1 MNSKKMTN
9 AARSARTG
17 QSTRSCNILRSADT
31 ASPCLAAFAA
41 YNRLVKPASAMSCIL
56 LITRDRSTE
65 VLAER
70 ALVAGGHDV
79 ITADSTD
86 AALRSLLNVRVDAA
100 VLDTTVGEEAMSEF
114 CSWLRSTE
122 TGCPVVFLASPGARW
137 LGSLPVEPERDEIVV
152 KPCDGK
158 EIRQAVEKTLNS
170 AHHLSP
176 AALMIG
182 DITLDRSS
190 HELRGDGVSVQ
201 LTPTEFRLV
210 QYLAQRRGA
219 IVSTEELLE
228 DRKSTRLNSS

>member
-1 MNSKKMTN
+1 
-9 AARSARTG
+9 
-17 QSTRSCNILRSADT
+17 
-31 ASPCLAAFAA
+31 
-41 YNRLVKPASAMSCIL
+41 MSCVL
-56 LITRDRSTE
+56 LITRDRGTE

-70 ALVAGGHDV
+70 ALAAGGHDV
-79 ITADSTD
+79 IAAGSTD

-100 VLDTTVGEEAMSEF
+100 VLDTAVGEEAMGEF

-122 TGCPVVFLASPGARW
+122 ASCPVVFLASPGARW
-137 LGSLPVEPERDEIVV
+137 LGSLPMEPGLDEIVV

-158 EIRQAVEKTLNS
+158 EIRHAVEKTLNS
-170 AHHLSP
+170 AHDVSP
-176 AALMIG
+176 AALMVG
-182 DITLDRSS
+182 DISLDRNS

-228 DRKSTRLNSS
+228 KVWEFFPGTGSSELVRSHVRNLRGKLRIATGGAELVQTVPRRGYRLV

>member
-1 MNSKKMTN
+1 MT
-9 AARSARTG
+9 
-17 QSTRSCNILRSADT
+17 
-31 ASPCLAAFAA
+31 
-41 YNRLVKPASAMSCIL
+41 CIL

-70 ALVAGGHDV
+70 ALIAGGHDV
-79 ITADSTD
+79 IAVNSPD

-100 VLDTTVGEEAMSEF
+100 VLDTGVGEETMGEF
-114 CSWLRSTE
+114 CSWLRSAE
-122 TGCPVVFLASPGARW
+122 ANCPVVFLASPGARW
-137 LGSLPVEPERDEIVV
+137 LGALPMEPERDEIVV

-170 AHHLSP
+170 AHQASP

-190 HELRGDGVSVQ
+190 HELRGEGVAVQ

-219 IVSTEELLE
+219 IISTEELLE
-228 DRKSTRLNSS
+228 KVWEFFPGTGSSELVRSHVRNLRGKLRLATGGAELVQTVPRRGYRLV

>member
-1 MNSKKMTN
+1 
-9 AARSARTG
+9 
-17 QSTRSCNILRSADT
+17 
-31 ASPCLAAFAA
+31 
-41 YNRLVKPASAMSCIL
+41 MSSIL

-79 ITADSTD
+79 IAADSTD
-86 AALRSLLNVRVDAA
+86 AALRSLLNVRIDAA
-100 VLDTTVGEEAMSEF
+100 VLDTAVGEEAMSEF

-122 TGCPVVFLASPGARW
+122 TSCPVVFLASPGARW
-137 LGSLPVEPERDEIVV
+137 LGSLPMEPERDEIVV

-158 EIRQAVEKTLNS
+158 EIRLAVEKTLNS
-170 AHHLSP
+170 AHEVSP

-182 DITLDRSS
+182 DISLDRSS

-210 QYLAQRRGA
+210 QYLAQRRGT
-219 IVSTEELLE
+219 IISTKELLE
-228 DRKSTRLNSS
+228 KVWEFFPGTGSSELVRSHVRNLRGKLRIATGGAELVQTVPRRGYRLV

>member
-1 MNSKKMTN
+1 M
-9 AARSARTG
+9 A
-17 QSTRSCNILRSADT
+17 
-31 ASPCLAAFAA
+31 
-41 YNRLVKPASAMSCIL
+41 CIL

-65 VLAER
+65 VLVER

-79 ITADSTD
+79 VAAESTD
-86 AALRSLLNVRVDAA
+86 AALRSLLNVRIDAA

-122 TGCPVVFLASPGARW
+122 ASCPVVFLASPGARW
-137 LGSLPVEPERDEIVV
+137 LGALPMEAERDEVVV

-158 EIRQAVEKTLNS
+158 DIRHAVEKTLNS
-170 AHHLSP
+170 AHEVSP

-182 DITLDRSS
+182 NVSLDRSS

-210 QYLAQRRGA
+210 HYLAQRRGA
-219 IVSTEELLE
+219 IISTEELLE
-228 DRKSTRLNSS
+228 KVWEFFPGTGSSEVVRSHVRNLRSKLRIATGGAELVQTVPRRGYRLV